1 MKQLE
6 EIIHQY
12 FEKRITAKEVADKS
26 IETIYKNM
34 CYFGIHDMDEDDRSD
49 FITFFYS
56 KLEQIIQFYNPSK
69 SSFRTYLRG
78 SINSNLMTW
87 KKVKYKLQAKE
98 RVVEDYVIDEY
109 TLNIADIGNEYVPE
123 QSDYNFEPD
132 DSVQPQIP
140 SKIKKR
146 LNSFCKKLPESTK
159 LMILALKSVSY
170 IKPSHI
176 HKLHQLTGIE
186 EEEILDM
193 FLKLQGSLY
202 KKRLLYSRQKEYQ
215 NRSYIL
221 KKKSMLLL
229 EKTSEN
235 SCFYASLKKA
245 IEFYDKRWKFNT
257 ERLKKSRLL
266 TPSSAEIARVLG
278 LEANVVRRIQ
288 HFAQEQL
295 NGIQ

>member
-6 EIIHQY
+6 EIIQQY
-12 FEKRITAKEVADKS
+12 LEKRITSKEAADKS
-26 IETIYKNM
+26 IEKIYKNM
-34 CYFGIHDMDEDDRSD
+34 SYFGIHDIDEDDRSD

-56 KLEQIIQFYNPSK
+56 KLEQIIQFYNPTK

-78 SINSNLMTW
+78 SISSNLMTW

-109 TLNIADIGNEYVPE
+109 TLNIADIENEYVTD
-123 QSDYNFEPD
+123 QSDCNFEPD
-132 DSVQPQIP
+132 NSVQVQIP
-140 SKIKKR
+140 SEMKKK

-159 LMILALKSVSY
+159 LMILALKSVNY
-170 IKPSHI
+170 INQSHI

-186 EEEILDM
+186 EKEILDI

-202 KKRLLYSRQKEYQ
+202 KKRLLYSQQKEYQ

-235 SCFYASLKKA
+235 SYFYNSLKKA

-266 TPSSAEIARVLG
+266 TPSCAEIARVLG
-278 LEANVVRRIQ
+278 LEANIVRRIQ

-295 NGIQ
+295 SDIQ